1 MGAKSLLDI
10 GRLKQAPLVADPF
23 AHLHVEGLVR
33 SSCEQEVLGAFP
45 AVQKPG
51 SFPLAQLDVG
61 PRFQDLIT
69 ELTTPPFADVLG
81 DKLGMDLSV
90 HPVMVTVRGI
100 SRARDGQIHTDNA
113 NKLITM
119 LLYLGGTGDASEGQ
133 LRLLRS
139 PDDVDDFAVEIPPRF
154 GSLLVFKNG
163 PTAWHGFKPF
173 AGVRRVVQ
181 INWVA
186 TGDYLH
192 RERARHGLSAVVK
205 NLLTGRAKREPASNM

>member
-1 MGAKSLLDI
+1 VGTKSLLDI
-10 GRLKQAPLVADPF
+10 ERLKQASLVADPF
-23 AHLHVEGLVR
+23 PHLHIEGLVP
-33 SSCEQEVLGAFP
+33 SSCEQDVLSDFP

-61 PRFQDLIT
+61 SRFQDLIT

-81 DKLGMDLSV
+81 EKLGMDLSA
-90 HPVMVTVRGI
+90 HPVMVTVRGM
-100 SRARDGQIHTDNA
+100 SRARDGQIHTDNT

-119 LLYLGGTGDASEGQ
+119 LLYLGGTGDVSEGQ

-139 PDDVDDFAVEIPPRF
+139 ADDVDDFAVEIPPRF

-163 PTAWHGFKPF
+163 PTAWHGFKSF
-173 AGVRRVVQ
+173 SGVRRVVQ

-186 TGDYLH
+186 TDDYLH

-205 NLLTGRAKREPASNM
+205 NMLPGRAKRAPAGNM